1 MDDKAAERVKR
12 PPNLASAIRAARL
25 EEAER
30 SQVLGDLR
38 GAEVARLDLLR
49 EAIEPVLAQIP
60 VEVDMFDMG
69 VVPGERPRLFVDM
82 ISFVEMDRDRRTY
95 RFLHDTRHGRMVLAE
110 NDGIAAMA
118 DAITRYIARRLVERE
133 KTLAS
138 LLDAIVPAPPERP
151 RAAAP
156 KPFERLA
163 FTMPSPNGPVVRL
176 LRLGVDGLGVLT
188 LAGLVWLGMHYVHGR
203 FPVW

>member
-1 MDDKAAERVKR
+1 MDGTNPERAKP

-110 NDGIAAMA
+110 NDSIAAMA

-138 LLDAIVPAPPERP
+138 LLDAVVPPPP
-151 RAAAP
+151 KQVAAAP
-156 KPFERLA
+156 GPFERLA
-163 FTMPSPNGPVVRL
+163 FTMPTSRESVVRL

>member
-1 MDDKAAERVKR
+1 MDGTSPERAKR

-69 VVPGERPRLFVDM
+69 VGPGERPRLFVDM

-95 RFLHDTRHGRMVLAE
+95 RFLQDTRHGRMLLAE
-110 NDGIAAMA
+110 GDSITAMA
-118 DAITRYIARRLVERE
+118 EAITRYVARRLVERE

-138 LLDAIVPAPPERP
+138 LLDAFVPPPPVGQAAPPKLSEGP
-151 RAAAP
+151 GLTI
-156 KPFERLA
+156 F
-163 FTMPSPNGPVVRL
+163 SPTGPVVRL

-188 LAGLVWLGMHYVHGR
+188 LAGLVWLGMQYVHGR
-203 FPVW
+203 LPAW